1 MEKKK
6 QEMSRSMRILFMI
19 KKDAVFTPTL
29 FIELNAG
36 GNIIKLENDSLCS
49 ETSEW

>member
-36 GNIIKLENDSLCS
+36 GNIIKLEK
-49 ETSEW
+49 